1 LDKRKGWYFEN
12 TDVLLKDGK
21 IAQVGK
27 NLSATGAK
35 VVDGTGKH
43 LTNGIFDEH
52 SHIGLLSVNEGSQS
66 VTAEVR
72 MEDVVNSEDVNIY
85 RQLAGGVTSSQL
97 LHGSANCIGGQSA
110 IVKLKWGEAPEVMKI
125 QNADGYQVCFR

>member
-1 LDKRKGWYFEN
+1 LDKRKDGILKN

-52 SHIGLLSVNEGSQS
+52 SHIALLSVNEGSQS

-85 RQLAGGVTSSQL
+85 RQLAGGVTSSIITRF
-97 LHGSANCIGGQSA
+97 G
-110 IVKLKWGEAPEVMKI
+110 
-125 QNADGYQVCFR
+125 